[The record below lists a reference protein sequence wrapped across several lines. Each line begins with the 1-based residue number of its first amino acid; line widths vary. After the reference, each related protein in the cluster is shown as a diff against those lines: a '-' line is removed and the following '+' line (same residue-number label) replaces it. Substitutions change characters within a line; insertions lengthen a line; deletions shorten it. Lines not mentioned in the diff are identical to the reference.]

1 MSYAIGWCQVVEPA
15 QGRNGHVTRC
25 VTAALRGGPDGL
37 QERIHYVIISS
48 ITNSWWVDWK
58 PSQTLKSLEPIFI
71 GCWLGFNWV
80 WPLRRRCGCAEQTAG
95 HDYIDSWRMESLMQ
109 VMEVYVWRLSD
120 TPFNTPFVWR
130 KPNRTSASIGRP
142 ARVKPIDG
150 GRHPRPMTTGFIGSL
165 IHWFTDSLIH
175 WFTDSLTDQSIQ
187 KDPAADCMA
196 VIEAG
201 DTGALQVTQSAD
213 GDLSTCPLTVCSIER
228 QCCSIERRQYCLTS
242 WYPIQKRNI
251 EHIDNCQISQWRL
264 LSVTEQRPIVL
275 RPPPFD

>member
-37 QERIHYVIISS
+37 QERIHYVIISG

-80 WPLRRRCGCAEQTAG
+80 WPLRRHCGCAEQTAG

-150 GRHPRPMTTGFIGSL
+150 GRHPWPMTTGFIGSL
-165 IHWFTDSLIH
+165 IHWFIDSLIH
-175 WFTDSLTDQSIQ
+175 WLIKASKKI
-187 KDPAADCMA
+187 
-196 VIEAG
+196 
-201 DTGALQVTQSAD
+201 
-213 GDLSTCPLTVCSIER
+213 
-228 QCCSIERRQYCLTS
+228 
-242 WYPIQKRNI
+242 
-251 EHIDNCQISQWRL
+251 
-264 LSVTEQRPIVL
+264 QRPIAWPSLKLVTRAL
-275 RPPPFD
+275 YRWPNQLTVTCPRVHWQCAA